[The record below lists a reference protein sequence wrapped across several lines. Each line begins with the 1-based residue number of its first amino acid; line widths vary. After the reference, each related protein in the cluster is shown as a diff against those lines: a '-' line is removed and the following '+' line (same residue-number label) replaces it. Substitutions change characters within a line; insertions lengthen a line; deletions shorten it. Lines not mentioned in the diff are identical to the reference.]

1 MKPLELK
8 ERAKVRIEEL
18 SHDVDELKVK
28 TDLLAYRLKNEWE
41 EEIEAL
47 EDTRHSLE
55 DIYHKIS
62 KANEGSVKELAKNF
76 EAQSESAKKRID
88 HLWEIFSKT
97 LN

>member
-8 ERAKVRIEEL
+8 ERAKVQIEEL
-18 SHDVDELKVK
+18 SHDVDELKIK
-28 TDLLAYRLKNEWE
+28 TDLLTRRLKSEWE

-55 DIYHKIS
+55 DIYHKIARAS
-62 KANEGSVKELAKNF
+62 EGSMKELALAF
-76 EAQSESAKKRID
+76 ETESESAKRRID
-88 HLWEIFSKT
+88 HLRELYSKT